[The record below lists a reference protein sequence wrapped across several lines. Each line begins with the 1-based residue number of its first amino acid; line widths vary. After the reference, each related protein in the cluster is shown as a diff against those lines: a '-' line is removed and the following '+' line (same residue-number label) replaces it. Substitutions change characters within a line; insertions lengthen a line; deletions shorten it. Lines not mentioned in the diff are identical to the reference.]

1 MAGRLNG
8 AACDRRNSHDSVKPA
23 THPDP
28 AGPAAAK
35 SARWISW
42 RRLRALCWK
51 ETLQIFRDPS
61 SILIAFFMP
70 VMLLFIFGYGI
81 NLDFSRLRIGL
92 RIEDSGTEAS
102 TFGAALVGSPW
113 LEVRAYESRAALER
127 ALVDSQIRGFV
138 IIPEDFSRRMQ
149 QPGETAPVQLV
160 ADGTEPNIAQF
171 VRSTVNGVWQTW
183 QEQRAEDRGESM
195 KREIVLEPRVWFN
208 ASAESRNF
216 IIPGSITVIMTVIG
230 ALLTS
235 LVVAREWERGTMEAL
250 LASPVTR
257 TELLLCKILPYY
269 GLGMISLLLCV
280 GVARWML
287 HVPFRGTLSALCVVG
302 SLFLLSVLGIGLA
315 ISTGMRNQFN
325 AAQAA
330 LNAAFL
336 PAVMLSGFIYE
347 ISSMPVFLRGVTHVI
362 PARYFVSSM
371 QTIFQAGT
379 RWKLLVPDM
388 LLLGATTVVFLGLT
402 AKLTKRRME

>member
-1 MAGRLNG
+1 MN
-8 AACDRRNSHDSVKPA
+8 
-23 THPDP
+23 
-28 AGPAAAK
+28 
-35 SARWISW
+35 WISW

-70 VMLLFIFGYGI
+70 LLMLFIFGYGI
-81 NLDFSRLRIGL
+81 NLDFSRLRVGL
-92 RIEDSGTEAS
+92 RIEDGGGEAAD
-102 TFGAALVGSPW
+102 FAAALTGSRW
-113 LEVRAYESRAALER
+113 LEVRSYDSRAALER
-127 ALVDSQIRGFV
+127 ALVDCEIRGFV
-138 IIPEDFSRRMQ
+138 VIPEDFSRKVKQ
-149 QPGETAPVQLV
+149 VGVTAPVQLV
-160 ADGTEPNIAQF
+160 ADGSEPNIAQF

-183 QEQRAEDRGESM
+183 QAHRAEDRGEKMS
-195 KREIVLEPRVWFN
+195 REIALEPRFWFN
-208 ASAESRNF
+208 SSAESRNF

-269 GLGMISLLLCV
+269 GLGMVSLLLCV
-280 GVARWML
+280 GVAHWVLR
-287 HVPFRGTLSALCVVG
+287 VPFRGTMPALWVVG
-302 SLFLLSVLGIGLA
+302 TFFLLSVLGIGLA

-347 ISSMPVFLRGVTHVI
+347 ISSMPVFLRGVTHII
-362 PARYFVSSM
+362 PARYFVTSM

-379 RWKLLVPDM
+379 DWSLLWPDILM
-388 LLLGATTVVFLGLT
+388 LACTSFVFIGLT

>member
-1 MAGRLNG
+1 M
-8 AACDRRNSHDSVKPA
+8 
-23 THPDP
+23 
-28 AGPAAAK
+28 
-35 SARWISW
+35 
-42 RRLRALCWK
+42 RALCWK

-70 VMLLFIFGYGI
+70 MLMLFIFGYGI
-81 NLDFSRLRIGL
+81 NLDSSRLRIGL
-92 RIEDSGTEAS
+92 WSEDGGVEAADFS
-102 TFGAALVGSPW
+102 AALARSKW
-113 LEVRAYESRAALER
+113 LEVHAFESRADMEQ

-138 IIPEDFSRRMQ
+138 VLQQDFSRKLSQRGQ
-149 QPGETAPVQLV
+149 SAPVQMV
-160 ADGTEPNIAQF
+160 ADGSEPNIAQF

-183 QEQRAEDRGESM
+183 QQQRGDDRGMVM
-195 KREIVLEPRVWFN
+195 KREIGLEPRYWFN
-208 ASAESRNF
+208 SSAESRNF

-280 GVARWML
+280 AAAHWLLG
-287 HVPFRGTLSALCVVG
+287 VPFRGTITGLWVVG
-302 SLFLLSVLGIGLA
+302 TFFLLSVLGIGLA

-347 ISSMPVFLRGVTHVI
+347 ISSMPPFLRGVTHII

-379 RWKLLVPDM
+379 IWKLLWPDILM
-388 LLLGATTVVFLGLT
+388 LMGTTVVFLGLT
-402 AKLTKRRME
+402 AKLTRRRME

>member
-1 MAGRLNG
+1 
-8 AACDRRNSHDSVKPA
+8 
-23 THPDP
+23 
-28 AGPAAAK
+28 
-35 SARWISW
+35 
-42 RRLRALCWK
+42 
-51 ETLQIFRDPS
+51 
-61 SILIAFFMP
+61 MP
-70 VMLLFIFGYGI
+70 LLMLFIFGYGI
-81 NLDFSRLRIGL
+81 NLDFSKLRIGL
-92 RIEDSGTEAS
+92 RMEDGGAEA
-102 TFGAALVGSPW
+102 TAFAAALTGSPW
-113 LEVRAYESRAALER
+113 LTVSAYDSRAAMEH

-138 IIPEDFSRRMQ
+138 VIPQDFSRKLQ
-149 QPGETAPVQLV
+149 QAATIAPVQV
-160 ADGTEPNIAQF
+160 VTDGTEPNIAQF
-171 VRSTVNGVWQTW
+171 VRSTVSGVWQTW
-183 QEQRAEDRGESM
+183 QMQRAADRGKEM
-195 KREIVLEPRVWFN
+195 QQEILLVPRVWFN
-208 ASAESRNF
+208 PSAESRNF

-257 TELLLCKILPYY
+257 TELLLSKVLPYY

-280 GVARWML
+280 AVAHWVL
-287 HVPFRGTLSALCVVG
+287 LVPFRGSITALWVVG

-347 ISSMPVFLRGVTHVI
+347 ISSMPVFLRGVTHII
-362 PARYFVSSM
+362 PARYFVTSM
-371 QTIFQAGT
+371 QTIFQAGAI
-379 RWKLLVPDM
+379 WQ
-388 LLLGATTVVFLGLT
+388 LLLPDIIMLAATTIVFIGLT

>member
-1 MAGRLNG
+1 MN
-8 AACDRRNSHDSVKPA
+8 
-23 THPDP
+23 
-28 AGPAAAK
+28 
-35 SARWISW
+35 WISW

-61 SILIAFFMP
+61 SILVAFFMP
-70 VMLLFIFGYGI
+70 LLMLFIFGYGI

-92 RIEDSGTEAS
+92 HVEDSGADAAA
-102 TFGAALVGSPW
+102 FAAALSGSPW
-113 LEVRAYESRAALER
+113 LEVSGFDSRAALDR
-127 ALVDSQIRGFV
+127 AMVDSQIRGFV
-138 IIPEDFSRRMQ
+138 VIPQDFSRRLK
-149 QPGETAPVQLV
+149 QPGETAPVQLA
-160 ADGTEPNIAQF
+160 ADGSEPNIAQF
-171 VRSTVNGVWQTW
+171 VRATVNGIWQVWQ
-183 QEQRAEDRGESM
+183 QQRADDRGEEL
-195 KREIVLEPRVWFN
+195 KPEITLMPRFWFN
-208 ASAESRNF
+208 SSAESRNF

-257 TELLLCKILPYY
+257 SELLLSKILPYY
-269 GLGMISLLLCV
+269 VLGMISLLLCV
-280 GVARWML
+280 AAAQWVLR
-287 HVPFRGTLSALCVVG
+287 VPFRGSITALWVVG

-347 ISSMPVFLRGVTHVI
+347 ISSMPVFLRGLTHII

-371 QTIFQAGT
+371 QTLFQAGPIW
-379 RWKLLVPDM
+379 R
-388 LLLGATTVVFLGLT
+388 LLLPDIWMLAGTTVVFLGIT
-402 AKLTKRRME
+402 VKLTKRRMQ

>member
-1 MAGRLNG
+1 MKWL
-8 AACDRRNSHDSVKPA
+8 
-23 THPDP
+23 
-28 AGPAAAK
+28 
-35 SARWISW
+35 SW

-70 VMLLFIFGYGI
+70 LLMLFIFGYGI
-81 NLDFSRLRIGL
+81 NLDFSKLRIGL
-92 RIEDSGTEAS
+92 RVEDSGAEAAAF
-102 TFGAALVGSPW
+102 TAALTGSPW
-113 LEVRAYESRAALER
+113 LEVRSYDSRAALEQ

-138 IIPEDFSRRMQ
+138 VIPEDFSRKMQ
-149 QPGETAPVQLV
+149 RAGTTAPVQV
-160 ADGTEPNIAQF
+160 IADGTEPNIAQF
-171 VRSTVNGVWQTW
+171 VKSTVTGVWQTW
-183 QEQRAEDRGESM
+183 QFQRAEDRGEEM
-195 KREIVLEPRVWFN
+195 RREIILEPRFWFN
-208 ASAESRNF
+208 PSAESRNF

-280 GVARWML
+280 GVAHWVL
-287 HVPFRGTLSALCVVG
+287 KVPFRGTLLALWVVG

-347 ISSMPVFLRGVTHVI
+347 ISSMPIVLRGVTHII

-379 RWKLLVPDM
+379 LWKLLLPDILM
-388 LLLGATTVVFLGLT
+388 LCGTTVVFLGLT

>member
-1 MAGRLNG
+1 MHWL
-8 AACDRRNSHDSVKPA
+8 
-23 THPDP
+23 
-28 AGPAAAK
+28 
-35 SARWISW
+35 SW

-70 VMLLFIFGYGI
+70 LLMLFIFGYGI

-92 RIEDSGTEAS
+92 WLEDGGAEA
-102 TFGAALVGSPW
+102 TGFAAALKGSPW
-113 LEVRAYESRAALER
+113 LEVHGYGSRPALER

-138 IIPEDFSRRMQ
+138 IIPEDFSRKLKQ
-149 QPGETAPVQLV
+149 AGETAPVQVV
-160 ADGTEPNIAQF
+160 ADGSEPNIAQF
-171 VRSTVNGVWQTW
+171 VRATVSGVWQTW
-183 QEQRAEDRGESM
+183 QLERAEDRGE
-195 KREIVLEPRVWFN
+195 KLAREIALEQRVWFN
-208 ASAESRNF
+208 SSAESRNF

-257 TELLLCKILPYY
+257 TELLLSKILPYY
-269 GLGMISLLLCV
+269 ALGMISLLLCV
-280 GVARWML
+280 GVAHWIL
-287 HVPFRGTLSALCVVG
+287 GVPFRGTLLALWVVG

-315 ISTGMRNQFN
+315 ISTGLRNQFN

-347 ISSMPVFLRGVTHVI
+347 ISSMPVFLRGVTHII

-379 RWKLLVPDM
+379 LWKLLLPDIVM
-388 LLLGATTVVFLGLT
+388 LCCTTVVFIGLT

>member
-1 MAGRLNG
+1 
-8 AACDRRNSHDSVKPA
+8 
-23 THPDP
+23 
-28 AGPAAAK
+28 
-35 SARWISW
+35 
-42 RRLRALCWK
+42 
-51 ETLQIFRDPS
+51 
-61 SILIAFFMP
+61 MP
-70 VMLLFIFGYGI
+70 VLLLFIFGYGI

-92 RIEDSGTEAS
+92 RMEDGGADAT
-102 TFGAALVGSPW
+102 TFGAALSGSPW
-113 LEVRAYESRAALER
+113 LEVHAYESRVAMEN
-127 ALVDSQIRGFV
+127 ALVDSEIRGFV
-138 IIPEDFSRRMQ
+138 IIPQDFSRKLQ
-149 QPGETAPVQLV
+149 QPGATAPVQLV
-160 ADGTEPNIAQF
+160 ADGSEPNIAQF
-171 VRSTVNGVWQTW
+171 VRSTVNGIWQTW
-183 QEQRAEDRGESM
+183 QLQRSDERGAAL
-195 KREIVLEPRVWFN
+195 KREILLEPRVWFN
-208 ASAESRNF
+208 PSAESRNF

-235 LVVAREWERGTMEAL
+235 LVVARDWERGTMEAL

-257 TELLLCKILPYY
+257 TELLLSKILPYY
-269 GLGMISLLLCV
+269 GLGMSSLLLCV
-280 GVARWML
+280 GGAHWGL
-287 HVPFRGTLSALCVVG
+287 GVPYRGTLLALWVVG

-371 QTIFQAGT
+371 QTLFQAGT
-379 RWKLLVPDM
+379 QWR
-388 LLLGATTVVFLGLT
+388 LLLPDIILLGCTTVAFLGLT

>member
-1 MAGRLNG
+1 MKVL
-8 AACDRRNSHDSVKPA
+8 
-23 THPDP
+23 
-28 AGPAAAK
+28 
-35 SARWISW
+35 SW

-70 VMLLFIFGYGI
+70 LLMLFIFGYGI
-81 NLDFSRLRIGL
+81 NLDFSKLRLGL
-92 RIEDSGTEAS
+92 RVEDSGAEAAA
-102 TFGAALVGSPW
+102 FAAALTGSPW
-113 LEVRAYESRAALER
+113 LEVHSYDSRAGMEQ
-127 ALVDSQIRGFV
+127 ALVDSKIRGFV
-138 IIPEDFSRRMQ
+138 VIPEDFSRKMLHV
-149 QPGETAPVQLV
+149 GATAPVQVV

-171 VRSTVNGVWQTW
+171 VKSTVSGVWQTW
-183 QEQRAEDRGESM
+183 QLQRAEDAGGELR
-195 KREIVLEPRVWFN
+195 REIALEPRFWFN
-208 ASAESRNF
+208 PSAESRNF
-216 IIPGSITVIMTVIG
+216 IIPGSITVVMTVIG

-269 GLGMISLLLCV
+269 GLGMISLMLCV
-280 GVARWML
+280 GVAHWVL
-287 HVPFRGTLSALCVVG
+287 KVPFRGTIPALWVVG
-302 SLFLLSVLGIGLA
+302 SFFLLSVLGIGLA

-347 ISSMPVFLRGVTHVI
+347 ISSMPIFLRGVTHII

-379 RWKLLVPDM
+379 IWKLLLPDILM
-388 LLLGATTVVFLGLT
+388 LCGTTVVFLGLT
-402 AKLTKRRME
+402 AKLTRRRME

>member
-1 MAGRLNG
+1 MNG
-8 AACDRRNSHDSVKPA
+8 M
-23 THPDP
+23 
-28 AGPAAAK
+28 
-35 SARWISW
+35 SW

-51 ETLQIFRDPS
+51 ESLQIFRDPS

-70 VMLLFIFGYGI
+70 LIMLFIFGYGI

-92 RIEDSGTEAS
+92 LVEDAGTDA
-102 TFGAALVGSPW
+102 TAFAAALTGSPW
-113 LEVRAYESRAALER
+113 LEVRGFDSRATMEH

-138 IIPEDFSRRMQ
+138 VVAEDFSRKMKQ
-149 QPGETAPVQLV
+149 AGATAPVQVV

-171 VRSTVNGVWQTW
+171 VRATVSGVWQTW
-183 QEQRAEDRGESM
+183 QMQRAEDRGEDM
-195 KREIVLEPRVWFN
+195 HREIMLEPRFWFN
-208 ASAESRNF
+208 PSAESRNF

-257 TELLLCKILPYY
+257 TELLLSKILPYY
-269 GLGMISLLLCV
+269 GLGMVSLMLCV
-280 GVARWML
+280 AVAHWVL
-287 HVPFRGTLSALCVVG
+287 KVPFRGTIPALWVVG

-347 ISSMPVFLRGVTHVI
+347 ISSMPVFLRGVTHII

-379 RWKLLVPDM
+379 LWP
-388 LLLGATTVVFLGLT
+388 LLLPDIVMLTGTTVVFIGLT
-402 AKLTKRRME
+402 AMLTKRRME

>member
-1 MAGRLNG
+1 MN
-8 AACDRRNSHDSVKPA
+8 
-23 THPDP
+23 
-28 AGPAAAK
+28 
-35 SARWISW
+35 WISW

-70 VMLLFIFGYGI
+70 LLMLFIFGYGI

-92 RIEDSGTEAS
+92 RMEDHGTEAAD
-102 TFGAALVGSPW
+102 FAAALTGSPW
-113 LEVRAYESRAALER
+113 LEVRSYDSRAALAD
-127 ALVDSQIRGFV
+127 ALVNSEIRGFV
-138 IIPEDFSRRMQ
+138 VIPEDFSRQ
-149 QPGETAPVQLV
+149 VNQPGAAAPLQLV
-160 ADGTEPNIAQF
+160 ADGSEPNIAQF

-183 QEQRAEDRGESM
+183 QAHRAEDRGAEM
-195 KREIVLEPRVWFN
+195 RREISLEPRVWFN
-208 ASAESRNF
+208 SSAESRNF

-269 GLGMISLLLCV
+269 ALGMVSLLLCV
-280 GVARWML
+280 AVAHWILR
-287 HVPFRGTLSALCVVG
+287 VPFRGTLPALWVVG

-347 ISSMPVFLRGVTHVI
+347 ISSMPVFLRGFTRII
-362 PARYFVSSM
+362 PARYFVTSM

-379 RWKLLVPDM
+379 AWRLLWPDILM
-388 LLLGATTVVFLGLT
+388 LSCTAFAFIGLT

>member
-1 MAGRLNG
+1 MK
-8 AACDRRNSHDSVKPA
+8 C
-23 THPDP
+23 
-28 AGPAAAK
+28 
-35 SARWISW
+35 ISW

-70 VMLLFIFGYGI
+70 LLMLFIFGYGI

-92 RIEDSGTEAS
+92 RMEDNGAEAAD
-102 TFGAALVGSPW
+102 FAAALTGSPW
-113 LEVRAYESRAALER
+113 LEVRSYDSRAALEN
-127 ALVDSQIRGFV
+127 ALVNSQIRGFV
-138 IIPEDFSRRMQ
+138 VIPEDFSRKVK
-149 QPGETAPVQLV
+149 QPATTAPLQLI
-160 ADGTEPNIAQF
+160 ADGSEPNIAQF

-183 QEQRAEDRGESM
+183 QANRAEDRGEDLR
-195 KREIVLEPRVWFN
+195 REIVLEQRVWFN
-208 ASAESRNF
+208 SSAESRNF

-257 TELLLCKILPYY
+257 AELLLCKVLPYY
-269 GLGMISLLLCV
+269 ALGMVSLLLCV
-280 GVARWML
+280 GVAHWML
-287 HVPFRGTLSALCVVG
+287 HVPFRGTVTALWVVG
-302 SLFLLSVLGIGLA
+302 SVFLLSVLGIGLA

-347 ISSMPVFLRGVTHVI
+347 ISSMPPILRAVTHII
-362 PARYFVSSM
+362 PARYFVTSM

-379 RWKLLVPDM
+379 DWRLLWPDILM
-388 LLLGATTVVFLGLT
+388 LAGTAFVFIGLT

>member
-1 MAGRLNG
+1 MTGNSQKDLETAQNRAELRLS
-8 AACDRRNSHDSVKPA
+8 RRDEWV
-23 THPDP
+23 
-28 AGPAAAK
+28 
-35 SARWISW
+35 SW
-42 RRLRALCWK
+42 RRLKALCWK

-70 VMLLFIFGYGI
+70 VLMLFIFGFGI

-92 RIEDSGTEAS
+92 YVEDSGAEAKAFTNS
-102 TFGAALVGSPW
+102 LTGSPW
-113 LEVRAYESRAALER
+113 LDVHAYDSRAGMER

-138 IIPEDFSRRMQ
+138 VIPEDFSRKLKHS
-149 QPGETAPVQLV
+149 GETAPLQLV
-160 ADGTEPNIAQF
+160 ADGSEPNIAQF

-183 QEQRAEDRGESM
+183 QLQRAEDRGEDM
-195 KREIVLEPRVWFN
+195 KREIVLEPRYWFN
-208 ASAESRNF
+208 SSAESRNF

-257 TELLLCKILPYY
+257 MELLLSKILPYY
-269 GLGMISLLLCV
+269 GLGMISLMLCV
-280 GVARWML
+280 AVAHWVLR
-287 HVPFRGTLSALCVVG
+287 VPFRGTITALWVVG
-302 SLFLLSVLGIGLA
+302 SFFLLSVLGIGLA

-330 LNAAFL
+330 LNVAFM

-347 ISSMPVFLRGVTHVI
+347 ISSMPVFLRGVTHLI
-362 PARYFVSSM
+362 PARYFVASM

-379 RWKLLVPDM
+379 IWKLLWPDILM
-388 LLLGATTVVFLGLT
+388 LMGTTVLFLGLT